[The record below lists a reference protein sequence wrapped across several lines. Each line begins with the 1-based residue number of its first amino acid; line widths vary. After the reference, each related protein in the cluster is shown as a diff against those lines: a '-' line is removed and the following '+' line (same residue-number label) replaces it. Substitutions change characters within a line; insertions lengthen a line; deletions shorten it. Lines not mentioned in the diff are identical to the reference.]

1 MTRQE
6 IAAQA
11 MCALIATRR
20 KYNTKKQLCDNAIAY
35 ADMLMRRLG
44 EIPTD
49 AQQRSEAGQ
58 THAELGQSE
67 VTKTSDQELE
77 PKKLDADEVIAW
89 IEKHA
94 SLFAANWAIMED
106 VIEQFKKDFGL

>member
-6 IAAQA
+6 IATQA

-20 KYNTKKQLCDNAIAY
+20 KYNTKKQLCDNAIAF
-35 ADMLMRRLG
+35 ADMLTRRLA

-58 THAELGQSE
+58 DINEYFAPIG
-67 VTKTSDQELE
+67 
-77 PKKLDADEVIAW
+77 KKVDAAEVIEW
-89 IEKHA
+89 IKNYA
-94 SLFAANWAIMED
+94 SLFVANWASMENI
-106 VIEQFKKDFGL
+106 IEQFKIDFKL

>member
-11 MCALIATRR
+11 MCALITTRR

-35 ADMLMRRLG
+35 ADMLLRRLA
-44 EIPTD
+44 EIPAD

-58 THAELGQSE
+58 DINYNF
-67 VTKTSDQELE
+67 TKL
-77 PKKLDADEVIAW
+77 
-89 IEKHA
+89 
-94 SLFAANWAIMED
+94 
-106 VIEQFKKDFGL
+106 

>member
-35 ADMLMRRLG
+35 ADMLMRRLA
-44 EIPTD
+44 EIPAD

-58 THAELGQSE
+58 NINNYNF
-67 VTKTSDQELE
+67 TKL
-77 PKKLDADEVIAW
+77 
-89 IEKHA
+89 
-94 SLFAANWAIMED
+94 
-106 VIEQFKKDFGL
+106 

>member
-1 MTRQE
+1 
-6 IAAQA
+6 

-44 EIPTD
+44 EIPAD

-58 THAELGQSE
+58 DINYNFTKLWTTKKGTAMPLIEEIRGNQGKNSPNQQHIGTAEHI
-67 VTKTSDQELE
+67 K
-77 PKKLDADEVIAW
+77 IA
-89 IEKHA
+89 
-94 SLFAANWAIMED
+94 LD
-106 VIEQFKKDFGL
+106 VIDKKGGEE

>member
-58 THAELGQSE
+58 DINEDFAPIGH
-67 VTKTSDQELE
+67 
-77 PKKLDADEVIAW
+77 KKLDAAEVIYW
-89 IEKHA
+89 LENYA
-94 SLFAANWAIMED
+94 SLFVANWASMENI
-106 VIEQFKKDFGL
+106 IEQFKIDFKL